1 MGYILDTVSLSL
13 SLSLLCVCVCVCI
26 DGGWVWVCMY
36 DGVCVC
42 ACVCVRFLC
51 VRMCVRV
58 YMGVLFEFECKY
70 LSVKNKQEKKAK

>member
-1 MGYILDTVSLSL
+1 M
-13 SLSLLCVCVCVCI
+13 
-26 DGGWVWVCMY
+26 CMY

-58 YMGVLFEFECKY
+58 YMGVLFECECKY
-70 LSVKNKQEKKAK
+70 LSVKNKQEKKSEIDVPILRRFLVKDLKWLRRLIIE